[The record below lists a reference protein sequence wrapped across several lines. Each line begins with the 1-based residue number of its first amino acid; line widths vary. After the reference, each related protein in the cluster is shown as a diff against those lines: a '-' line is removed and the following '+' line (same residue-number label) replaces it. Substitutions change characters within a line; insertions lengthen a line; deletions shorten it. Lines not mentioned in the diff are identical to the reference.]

1 MRLVFVALLLS
12 WFWSCLVCM
21 MDWKWLES
29 WGYVAGC
36 SLTSHLTSKIQA
48 SNLATIQKGLYI
60 YIGFRGSAVFVVT
73 ARLQCLPCLSRDL
86 HMQDLISKAGE
97 VKASSALSIFSFLEG
112 LYTISYY
119 IFPASL
125 SEIKGQMHSQPL
137 QRLPRFIAL
146 GCRGFWYGN
155 LPHGDGWRRGF
166 LPWLLHLF
174 PIPSELVPS
183 SMLHLSDDSQTGCV

>member
-86 HMQDLISKAGE
+86 HMQDLISKAWSFEHFFIFGRIIYYFILYFPSQPFRNQR
-97 VKASSALSIFSFLEG
+97 ANALSTSPTATQVHCTRLQRFLVWQLASWGWLE
-112 LYTISYY
+112 TWISTM
-119 IFPASL
+119 ITSSL
-125 SEIKGQMHSQPL
+125 SNTLRTRAEQHVTFE
-137 QRLPRFIAL
+137 R
-146 GCRGFWYGN
+146 W
-155 LPHGDGWRRGF
+155 
-166 LPWLLHLF
+166 F
-174 PIPSELVPS
+174 PDRMRVI
-183 SMLHLSDDSQTGCV
+183 Q